1 MNIKLLPNFFITDD
15 GKFDMDKAL
24 LFSGQIAGVCYDK
37 DGFEHLKN
45 ENKDKTLKRVENT
58 LINGHHSV
66 YDHITVNLN
75 LIGIPKI
82 LAMVLNNEHQYTT
95 SEKSGRYTN
104 VTYKNDVLSDRE
116 VELYNK
122 WFLKFKKIIRDE
134 YPEFSDFKVK
144 TLSQENARY
153 LITVFMPTEMIYS
166 TSLRQLN
173 YIVSFMDKYI
183 DYNSDDYLKNKLS
196 SYMSEFI
203 SLLDGLNLL
212 DDRLRKNDK
221 QRSLLLFNDNI
232 DLLQDSYSHIYSTN
246 YELSFAAFAQAQRH
260 RTIDYQIK
268 RLSEKK
274 FFVPPIL
281 LKNNMDHREWLDDI
295 SSLADIVPQG
305 EMILV
310 NETGTYDNFILKTKE
325 RLCTSAQLEIM
336 KSTKDILLKY
346 KRELEKNNNPLKDD
360 IKKYVKGAR
369 CTFGYC
375 CTQRCNF
382 NSGITLEREI

>member
-37 DGFEHLKN
+37 DGFDHLKN

-166 TSLRQLN
+166 TTLRQLN

-183 DYNSDDYLKNKLS
+183 DCNSDDYFKNKLS
-196 SYMSEFI
+196 SYMSDFI

-295 SSLADIVPQG
+295 SSLVDIVPQG

-346 KRELEKNNNPLKDD
+346 KSELEKNNNPLKDD

-369 CTFGYC
+369 CTFGYH

>member
-166 TSLRQLN
+166 TTLRQLN

-183 DYNSDDYLKNKLS
+183 DCNSDDYFKNKLS
-196 SYMSEFI
+196 SYMSDFI

-295 SSLADIVPQG
+295 SSLVDIVPQG

-346 KRELEKNNNPLKDD
+346 KSELEKNNNPLKDD

-369 CTFGYC
+369 CTFGYH